1 MFFQGK
7 CASNSGSE
15 RGTKEKA
22 TSVGFFFKKKK
33 KKKEVLEQNHAPG
46 LSNCGFRNIH
56 KYLCQVAKLCLF
68 MTILYAV
75 NILILRITTIILQ

>member
-33 KKKEVLEQNHAPG
+33 KKK
-46 LSNCGFRNIH
+46 
-56 KYLCQVAKLCLF
+56 KY
-68 MTILYAV
+68 
-75 NILILRITTIILQ
+75 